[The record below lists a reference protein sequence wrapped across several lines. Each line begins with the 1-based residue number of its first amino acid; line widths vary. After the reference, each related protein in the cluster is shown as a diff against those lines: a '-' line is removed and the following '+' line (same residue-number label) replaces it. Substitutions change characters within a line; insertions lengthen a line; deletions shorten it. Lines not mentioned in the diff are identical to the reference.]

1 MSEWR
6 KDATMKIIVLLM
18 LVGITIL
25 TFGQN
30 AYGCTCKPEESVGD
44 AWQEAA
50 AVFTGQV
57 TFIEEIYTVVSED
70 EDTRTFRR
78 DLLVKFEVE
87 AVWKGSP
94 NTEFVVRTSAIGC
107 GYPFTV
113 GEKYLVYGY
122 GKKILET
129 SGCTRTQAFSRA
141 TRDLQKLGQLAKRQ
155 IVKPNF
161 QTLTTKKL

>member
-1 MSEWR
+1 
-6 KDATMKIIVLLM
+6 MKTIILSI

-25 TFGQN
+25 TFSQN
-30 AYGCTCKPEESVGD
+30 AYGCLCISREGESVDD

-57 TFIEEIYTVVSED
+57 TFIEEVYTVAFKD
-70 EDTRTFRR
+70 QDTVTLRKE
-78 DLLVKFEVE
+78 LIVKFEVE

-94 NTEFVVRTSAIGC
+94 NTEFIVRTYKEGC
-107 GYPFTV
+107 GYPFKL

-129 SGCTRTQAFSRA
+129 GGCTRTREFPRA
-141 TRDLQKLGQLAKRQ
+141 SRDLQKLGELAKKQ